1 MSKPIKIISWVV
13 GILVLIF
20 VVIGVLTVWTS
31 YKESRGIKTGSAMY
45 GGGPSGEGGSFGLSY
60 GTATGLGQSS
70 GGLLAK
76 VQEKFAGSESGES
89 GAAVSDNAQNLKTD
103 RMIIKTGSLAMV
115 VKDVKSGIAAITQYA
130 EKNGGFV
137 VSSNVNKQGVAPYG
151 EITIRIPSKLFDK
164 GVADL
169 KSMGQVESE
178 QVNGQD
184 VTEEYVDLTAQLKN
198 LRAAEEQFL
207 VIMRQATQ
215 INDILAV
222 QRELTN
228 IRGQV
233 ERIQGQMKYL
243 EQSAKLSTISAYLS
257 TDPDV
262 LPAVDQQDKWKP
274 WGQVKSAARSLL
286 SVGKGLANFVIW
298 LIIYIPLW
306 LVIGLAV
313 WGIVKGIRWARGRRI

>member
-1 MSKPIKIISWVV
+1 MN
-13 GILVLIF
+13 
-20 VVIGVLTVWTS
+20 
-31 YKESRGIKTGSAMY
+31 E
-45 GGGPSGEGGSFGLSY
+45 GGPSGESASFGLTY

-89 GAAVSDNAQNLKTD
+89 GAAVSDSAQDLKTD

-115 VKDVKSGIAAITQYA
+115 VKDVKSGVAAITQYA

-137 VSSNVNKQGVAPYG
+137 VSSNVRKQGVAPYG

-184 VTEEYVDLTAQLKN
+184 ITEEYVDLTAQLKN

-207 VIMRQATQ
+207 VIMKQATQ
-215 INDILAV
+215 INDILSV

-228 IRGQV
+228 IRGQI

-274 WGQVKSAARSLL
+274 LGQVKSAARSLL
-286 SVGKGLANFVIW
+286 SVGKGLANLIIW

-313 WGIVKGIRWARGRRI
+313 WGLVKGVRWVRGRRI

>member
-1 MSKPIKIISWVV
+1 MSKSLKIISWAV

-20 VVIGVLTVWTS
+20 VIITVLIIKNS
-31 YKESRGIKTGSAMY
+31 YQEKVTARNSATMYES
-45 GGGPSGEGGSFGLSY
+45 GSFGLTY
-60 GTATGLGQSS
+60 GATTGLGQSS
-70 GGLLAK
+70 GLMAK
-76 VQEKFAGSESGES
+76 VQEKFAGNDS
-89 GAAVSDNAQNLKTD
+89 GADYGAGASADSAQDLKTD

-115 VKDVKSGIAAITQYA
+115 VEDVKAGVAIITQYA
-130 EKNGGFV
+130 EKKGGFV

-169 KSMGQVESE
+169 KTMGEVESE

-184 VTEEYVDLTAQLKN
+184 VTEEYVDLTSQLKN
-198 LRAAEEQFL
+198 LRAAEDQFL
-207 VIMRQATQ
+207 FIMKQATQ

-228 IRGQV
+228 IRGQI

-262 LPAVDQQDKWKP
+262 LPAVDQQDKWTP

-286 SVGKGLANFVIW
+286 SVSKG
-298 LIIYIPLW
+298 
-306 LVIGLAV
+306 
-313 WGIVKGIRWARGRRI
+313 

>member
-1 MSKPIKIISWVV
+1 M
-13 GILVLIF
+13 
-20 VVIGVLTVWTS
+20 
-31 YKESRGIKTGSAMY
+31 YES
-45 GGGPSGEGGSFGLSY
+45 GSFGLTY
-60 GTATGLGQSS
+60 GATTGLGQSS
-70 GGLLAK
+70 GLMAK
-76 VQEKFAGSESGES
+76 VQEKFAGNDS
-89 GAAVSDNAQNLKTD
+89 GADYGAGASADSAQDMKTD

-115 VKDVKSGIAAITQYA
+115 VEDVKAGIAIITQYA

-137 VSSNVNKQGVAPYG
+137 VSSNVSKQGVAPYG

-164 GVADL
+164 GVTDL
-169 KSMGQVESE
+169 KTIGEVESE

-184 VTEEYVDLTAQLKN
+184 VTEEYVDLTSQLKN
-198 LRAAEEQFL
+198 LRAAEDQFL
-207 VIMRQATQ
+207 FIMKQATQ

-228 IRGQV
+228 IRGQI

-286 SVGKGLANFVIW
+286 SVSKGLVNFVIW
-298 LIIYIPLW
+298 VAVYIPLW

-313 WGIVKGIRWARGRRI
+313 WGVVKGVRWARGRRI

>member
-1 MSKPIKIISWVV
+1 MSKPLKIISWVV

-20 VVIGVLTVWTS
+20 VVIGILTVWTS
-31 YKESRGIKTGSAMY
+31 YKESRGVTTGSGMY
-45 GGGPSGEGGSFGLSY
+45 ESASFGLTY

-70 GGLLAK
+70 GGLMAK
-76 VQEKFAGSESGES
+76 VQEKFTANGSD
-89 GAAVSDNAQNLKTD
+89 VSAPVADSAQDLKTD

-115 VKDVKSGIAAITQYA
+115 VEDVKAGVAIITQYA

-137 VSSNVNKQGVAPYG
+137 VSSNVSKQGVAPYG

-169 KSMGQVESE
+169 KTMGEVESE

-184 VTEEYVDLTAQLKN
+184 VTEEYVDLISQLKN
-198 LRAAEEQFL
+198 LRAAEDQFL
-207 VIMRQATQ
+207 FIMKQATQ

-228 IRGQV
+228 IRGQI

-274 WGQVKSAARSLL
+274 WGQVKSAARSLS
-286 SVGKGLANFVIW
+286 SVGKGLANLIIW
-298 LIIYIPLW
+298 LIIYIPFW

-313 WGIVKGIRWARGRRI
+313 WGIVKGVKWAKGRRI